1 MQFTVNVKPSLNQI
15 VKRRKKRLLGS
26 VKKALSITAEKGV
39 QIILDRTEKGIGFKG
54 KFKPYNKQY
63 LFEKSKKDKS
73 GIVNL
78 MMTGQM
84 LGAMTTKANRR
95 QAEIFFIGSNQNRKA
110 TFNNKTRPFMGF
122 DKREEKRLAKVF
134 ERYLT

>member
-1 MQFTVNVKPSLNQI
+1 MRVNVNLQPEINKSIKVTKKSLLQNT
-15 VKRRKKRLLGS
+15 
-26 VKKALSITAEKGV
+26 KKALSKTAEKGV
-39 QIILDRTEKGIGFKG
+39 EIILDRTEKGVGFKG
-54 KFKPYNKQY
+54 KFKPYSEKYFIQ
-63 LFEKSKKDKS
+63 KSKKDKT

-95 QAEIFFIGSNQNRKA
+95 QAEIFFIGSNQNKKA